1 MKGHHWNLVE
11 SFDTLDCYLLA
22 IMIYFAKNFLIIGI
36 TFNILRIKFTFE
48 HLYKFMK
55 PLGIDEIIYY
65 LDNRWGRKYDF
76 RLFKRKDYLY
86 FQMMWK
92 YLEQE
97 SFPMSETEYKES
109 IAAKIEVLNR
119 GGYSDEVRKWLQT
132 VKLKPRLGRAVS
144 LQLEIN
150 EKMREFLL

>member
-1 MKGHHWNLVE
+1 MNPLEVE
-11 SFDTLDCYLLA
+11 
-22 IMIYFAKNFLIIGI
+22 
-36 TFNILRIKFTFE
+36 
-48 HLYKFMK
+48 
-55 PLGIDEIIYY
+55 EIIYY
-65 LDNRWGRKYDF
+65 LVNRWGKRYDF
-76 RLFKRKDYLY
+76 RLFKRTNFLY

-97 SFPMSETEYKES
+97 SFPMSEKEYKES
-109 IAAKIEVLNR
+109 IAEKIEVLNR

-150 EKMREFLL
+150 EKMKEFLI